1 MTLIRV
7 SVIAAFAACTASIVL
22 AQEQAA
28 TATAAPDESA
38 LQKRCADKADHDK
51 LEDKLRPTFMMECA
65 ANGRLDVP
73 KKPAE
78 QK

>member
-7 SVIAAFAACTASIVL
+7 SVVAAFAACTASIAL

-28 TATAAPDESA
+28 TATAQPDEAA
-38 LQKRCADKADHDK
+38 LQKRCVDKADHDK
-51 LEDKLRPTFMMECA
+51 LEDKLRPTFMMEYV

-73 KKPAE
+73 KKPSE
-78 QK
+78 